1 MKYPIMI
8 KTFQRLNHTNSTLS
22 YLTKTTINPNDFQL
36 KKPTHFIPKSLLVL
50 STPNNLP
57 QVIEDSI
64 KFHQDP
70 SLSDLQLVVAG
81 VDTVVPYSHR
91 NGVSELWMNQPIK
104 IGQSLLLEDRDDL
117 NKPPRESDGL
127 NIVVAKKN
135 WKNIES
141 NLNIKLRNDMNLN
154 LNLANTVFSTGSI
167 ITLFYFSHINNQ
179 KGGINHSGQHLCD
192 LEIELPRGVVPRHSH
207 ASIHDNWTDLYPG
220 ENSFKITKCVGNLL
234 KTVDNK
240 PAAKLL
246 EDNDKLM
253 SIGSKETE
261 VYVKI
266 KKPNSNTV
274 ERFKVI
280 AGGGG
285 WGAKADIIALSPEA
299 KLENGSEIQFYMV
312 TPEDRYLNRH
322 DDGNV
327 DKYVNSFTFTN
338 SYEQTGYEDHQ
349 SEEQKVYENV
359 FGCGSEH
366 GFFFN
371 GIKHN
376 SPGESITLKLGG
388 SKEKKI

>member
-192 LEIELPRGVVPRHSH
+192 LQIELPRGVVPRHSH
-207 ASIHDNWTDLYPG
+207 A
-220 ENSFKITKCVGNLL
+220 
-234 KTVDNK
+234 
-240 PAAKLL
+240 
-246 EDNDKLM
+246 
-253 SIGSKETE
+253 
-261 VYVKI
+261 
-266 KKPNSNTV
+266 
-274 ERFKVI
+274 FKVI